1 MLTVQE
7 VLRVAAA
14 LVLNVRRVLKVRR
27 LRLAPLEP
35 LAPLA
40 LAPLALL
47 AAFAPL
53 ALHAQRAP
61 DPELLSYI
69 RALRAIDNHA
79 HVVRPVPDDREYDA
93 LPFTLLPPP
102 PPGVNGDPFLLRP
115 EYPMFV
121 KAWKT
126 LYGYPYGDAAPEH
139 VKEVPVLKA
148 KKLAEQGAA
157 FPAWVLDKQ
166 GIDIVLANRVA
177 MGPELQAPRFRWV
190 PYADAL
196 IFPLDNSAAK
206 ASNADYAAFYPA
218 EEKLLQRYM
227 VDAGVRALPATLE
240 EYCRSVVTPTLER
253 QKAAGAVAEKFEAAY
268 LRWLDF
274 GPATEIDAARI
285 YAQYVKGGPPPAAAY
300 KTLQDYLF
308 GYVAREAGR
317 LGLAVHIH
325 VSSNGGPN
333 YDQRGGDPRLLT
345 WVFNE
350 PSLRKTNFVILHA
363 GFPEFRQTTS
373 LLSKPNVYAD
383 FSGLAYYAGVDAQA
397 EVLRS
402 WLSQWPE
409 KVLFGT
415 DGSPDSPA
423 IGWEET
429 SWIASQTAREALAIA
444 LTRMIDDGE
453 ITRTQAPELAR
464 MVLRDNAKRLYGF
477 Q

>member
-1 MLTVQE
+1 
-7 VLRVAAA
+7 VLSV
-14 LVLNVRRVLKVRR
+14 LVPGVRKVRTKAFG
-27 LRLAPLEP
+27 RLAPLAP
-35 LAPLA
+35 LALFA

-47 AAFAPL
+47 TAFAPL
-53 ALHAQRAP
+53 ALHAQRAA
-61 DPELLSYI
+61 DPQLLSYI

-79 HVVRPVPDDREYDA
+79 HVVRPVPDDRDYDA
-93 LPFTLLPPP
+93 LPFSLLPPP
-102 PPGVNGDPFLLRP
+102 PPAAKGDPFLLRP
-115 EYPMFV
+115 EHSMFA
-121 KAWKT
+121 KAWKA
-126 LYGYPYGDAAPEH
+126 LYGYAYDDAAPEH
-139 VKEVPVLKA
+139 VKEVVALKQKA
-148 KKLAEQGAA
+148 IGEHGAGY
-157 FPAWVLDKQ
+157 PAWVLDKQ
-166 GIDIVLANRVA
+166 GIDVVLANRIA

-206 ASNADYAAFYPA
+206 ADNADEAAFYPA

-227 VDAGVRALPATLE
+227 LESGVRALPATLAA
-240 EYCRSVVTPTLER
+240 YCRSVVTATLER
-253 QKAAGAVAEKFEAAY
+253 QKAGGAVAEKFEAAY

-274 GPATEIDAARI
+274 GPAKEADAARI

-300 KTLQDYLF
+300 KTVQDYLF
-308 GYVAREAGR
+308 AYVAREAGR
-317 LGLAVHIH
+317 LGLAIHIH

-350 PSLRKTNFVILHA
+350 PSLRNTNFVILHA
-363 GFPEFRQTTS
+363 GFPEFRQTAS

-383 FSGLAYYAGVDAQA
+383 FSGLAYYTGVDGEA

-415 DGSPDSPA
+415 DASPDSPA

-429 SWIASQTAREALAIA
+429 GWIASETAREALAAA
-444 LTRMIDDGE
+444 LTGMIDDGE
-453 ITRTQAPELAR
+453 ITRAQAMEFSR
-464 MVLRDNAKRLYGF
+464 MVLRENAKKLYGF
-477 Q
+477 